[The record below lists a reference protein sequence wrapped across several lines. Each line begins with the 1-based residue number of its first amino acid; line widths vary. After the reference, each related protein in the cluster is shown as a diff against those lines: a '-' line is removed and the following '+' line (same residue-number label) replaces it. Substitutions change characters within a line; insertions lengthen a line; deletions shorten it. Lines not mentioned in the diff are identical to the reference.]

1 MFSTILHTPTPVP
14 AKISHDEDNPN
25 SNTTCYN
32 YRCVDSEPYSPEY
45 DSYSKIRIIT
55 DNSDKEKHSKMQ
67 YYSDTDTV
75 YPIIVDTSNHKLSNT
90 HSSSSSLEPSTS
102 YRNSRSRSE
111 ETTRK
116 TDLRGLFFSESDM
129 PDLALIEDPTHT
141 DSQLMKRNNACYD
154 GPQTEQTED
163 SNKNVDDKI
172 KIERLL
178 QENKRLK
185 SILAETQFYYQNA
198 EYPETEKKILGK
210 NKKDQDTEE
219 VYQVGAVFSFDS
231 SGTVIRISSK

>member
-1 MFSTILHTPTPVP
+1 
-14 AKISHDEDNPN
+14 
-25 SNTTCYN
+25 
-32 YRCVDSEPYSPEY
+32 
-45 DSYSKIRIIT
+45 
-55 DNSDKEKHSKMQ
+55 
-67 YYSDTDTV
+67 
-75 YPIIVDTSNHKLSNT
+75 
-90 HSSSSSLEPSTS
+90 
-102 YRNSRSRSE
+102 
-111 ETTRK
+111 
-116 TDLRGLFFSESDM
+116 M

-163 SNKNVDDKI
+163 SKKNVDDKI

-198 EYPETEKKILGK
+198 DYPETEKKILGK